1 MIQIQSRAERYKL
14 SLPQSYREIPAS
26 YFADVVNCINL
37 PEHYAIIA
45 IVRQIKLMEFVMTI
59 SNSKSKVHAN
69 DLAILCSYNS
79 KNIPDNWSVGQQIII
94 SESDVQMG
102 NQIVIPSALSYE
114 NVVGYFVNEDIA
126 VRAKNPNDKNTLIK
140 KILTGEAKDDKGT
153 PIKEY
158 PICFLSFKVVP
169 VTAIKGTVDSKIS
182 YNDPFVEVIK
192 EEPKNEQV
200 VVEAAGEAAEQKE
213 HE

>member
-14 SLPQSYREIPAS
+14 SLPQSVREIPAS

-37 PEHYAIIA
+37 PEHYATIA
-45 IVRQIKLMEFVMTI
+45 IVRQIKLMEFVMTL
-59 SNSKSKVHAN
+59 SNPKSKVHAS
-69 DLAILCSYNS
+69 DSAILCAYNS
-79 KNIPDNWSVGQQIII
+79 KNIPDTWHVGQQIII

-102 NQIVIPSALSYE
+102 NQIIIPSALSYE
-114 NVVGYFVNEDIA
+114 NVAGYFVNEESA
-126 VRAKNPNDKNTLIK
+126 VRGKNPNDKDTLIK

-182 YNDPFVEVIK
+182 YNDTFVEVITEK
-192 EEPKNEQV
+192 TKDEQ
-200 VVEAAGEAAEQKE
+200 AAGEAAEQKE

>member
-1 MIQIQSRAERYKL
+1 MIQIQSRVERYKL
-14 SLPQSYREIPAS
+14 SLPQSIREIPAN

-45 IVRQIKLMEFVMTI
+45 IVRQIKLMEFVMTL
-59 SNSKSKVHAN
+59 SNPKSKVHAS
-69 DLAILCSYNS
+69 DSAVLCAYNS
-79 KNIPDNWSVGQQIII
+79 KNIPDTWSIGQQVII

-114 NVVGYFVNEDIA
+114 NVAGYFANEEAA
-126 VRAKNPNDKNTLIK
+126 VRAKNPNDKETLIK
-140 KILTGEAKDDKGT
+140 KILTGEAKDEKGT

-192 EEPKNEQV
+192 DVPTK
-200 VVEAAGEAAEQKE
+200 EAAGEAAEQKE

>member
-14 SLPQSYREIPAS
+14 SLPQSPREIPAN

-45 IVRQIKLMEFVMTI
+45 IVRQIKLMEFVMTL
-59 SNSKSKVHAN
+59 NNPKSKVHAS
-69 DLAILCSYNS
+69 DSAILCAYNS
-79 KNIPDNWSVGQQIII
+79 KSIPDTWNVGQQIII

-102 NQIVIPSALSYE
+102 NQIIIPSALSYE
-114 NVVGYFVNEDIA
+114 NVARYFANEEAA
-126 VRAKNPNDKNTLIK
+126 VRAKNPNDKDTLIK

-192 EEPKNEQV
+192 EETKDEQAYG
-200 VVEAAGEAAEQKE
+200 EAAGQKE
-213 HE
+213 DE

>member
-1 MIQIQSRAERYKL
+1 MIQIQSRVERYKL
-14 SLPQSYREIPAS
+14 SLPQSIREIPAN

-45 IVRQIKLMEFVMTI
+45 IVRQIKLMEFVMTL
-59 SNSKSKVHAN
+59 SNPKSKVHAS
-69 DLAILCSYNS
+69 DSAVLCAYNS
-79 KNIPDNWSVGQQIII
+79 KNIPDTWSIGQQVII
-94 SESDVQMG
+94 SESNVQMG

-114 NVVGYFVNEDIA
+114 NVAGYFANEEAA
-126 VRAKNPNDKNTLIK
+126 VRAKNPNDKETLIK
-140 KILTGEAKDDKGT
+140 KILTGEAKDEKGT

-192 EEPKNEQV
+192 DVPTTK
-200 VVEAAGEAAEQKE
+200 EAAGEAAEQKE
-213 HE
+213 NE

>member
-1 MIQIQSRAERYKL
+1 MIQIQSRVERYKL
-14 SLPQSYREIPAS
+14 SLPQSIREIPAN

-45 IVRQIKLMEFVMTI
+45 IVRQIKLMEFVMTL
-59 SNSKSKVHAN
+59 NNPKSKVHAS
-69 DLAILCSYNS
+69 DSAVLCAYNS
-79 KNIPDNWSVGQQIII
+79 KNIPDTWSIGQQVII

-114 NVVGYFVNEDIA
+114 NVAGYFANEVAA
-126 VRAKNPNDKNTLIK
+126 VQAKNPNDKETLIK
-140 KILTGEAKDDKGT
+140 KILTGEAKDEKGT

-192 EEPKNEQV
+192 DVPTTK
-200 VVEAAGEAAEQKE
+200 EAAGEADEQKE
-213 HE
+213 NE

>member
-1 MIQIQSRAERYKL
+1 MIQIQSRVERYKL
-14 SLPQSYREIPAS
+14 SLPQSIREIPAN

-45 IVRQIKLMEFVMTI
+45 IVRQIKLMEFVMTL
-59 SNSKSKVHAN
+59 SNPKSKVHAS
-69 DLAILCSYNS
+69 DSAVLCAYNS
-79 KNIPDNWSVGQQIII
+79 KNIPDTWSIGQQVII

-114 NVVGYFVNEDIA
+114 NVAGYFANEESA
-126 VRAKNPNDKNTLIK
+126 VRAKNPNDKETLIK
-140 KILTGEAKDDKGT
+140 KILTGEAKDEKGT

-192 EEPKNEQV
+192 DVPTTKEY
-200 VVEAAGEAAEQKE
+200 AGEAAEQKE

>member
-1 MIQIQSRAERYKL
+1 
-14 SLPQSYREIPAS
+14 
-26 YFADVVNCINL
+26 
-37 PEHYAIIA
+37 
-45 IVRQIKLMEFVMTI
+45 MEFVMTL
-59 SNSKSKVHAN
+59 SNPKSKVHAS
-69 DLAILCSYNS
+69 DSAVLCAYNS
-79 KNIPDNWSVGQQIII
+79 KNIPDTWSIGQQVII

-114 NVVGYFVNEDIA
+114 NVAGYFANEEAA
-126 VRAKNPNDKNTLIK
+126 VRAKNPNDKETLIK
-140 KILTGEAKDDKGT
+140 KILTGEAKDEKGT

-192 EEPKNEQV
+192 DVPTTK
-200 VVEAAGEAAEQKE
+200 EAAGEAAEQKE

>member
-14 SLPQSYREIPAS
+14 SLPQSIREIPAS

-45 IVRQIKLMEFVMTI
+45 IVRQIKLMEFVMTL
-59 SNSKSKVHAN
+59 SSPKSKVHAS
-69 DLAILCSYNS
+69 DSAVLCAYNS
-79 KNIPDNWSVGQQIII
+79 KNIPDTWNIGQQVII

-114 NVVGYFVNEDIA
+114 NVAGYFANEQS
-126 VRAKNPNDKNTLIK
+126 VVQAKNPNDKETLIK
-140 KILTGEAKDDKGT
+140 KILTGEAKDEKGT

-192 EEPKNEQV
+192 DVPTTK
-200 VVEAAGEAAEQKE
+200 EAAGEAAEQKE
-213 HE
+213 NE

>member
-14 SLPQSYREIPAS
+14 SLPQSPREIPAN

-45 IVRQIKLMEFVMTI
+45 IVRQIKLMEFVMTLNNPKSKVYASDSAI
-59 SNSKSKVHAN
+59 LCAYNSKS
-69 DLAILCSYNS
+69 
-79 KNIPDNWSVGQQIII
+79 IPDTWNVGQQIII

-102 NQIVIPSALSYE
+102 NQIIIPSALSYE
-114 NVVGYFVNEDIA
+114 NVARYFANEEAA
-126 VRAKNPNDKNTLIK
+126 VRAKNPNNKDTLIK

-192 EEPKNEQV
+192 EETKNEQADG
-200 VVEAAGEAAEQKE
+200 EAAGQKE
-213 HE
+213 DE